1 MSGGDRPFINA
12 TIDELEKLFS
22 EKKSDR
28 AVLGRIREELTYRTT
43 RRAKQLMREVKGVSD
58 GEVPVTKEV
67 RPDRQ
72 EDQLGLLG
80 ADD

>member
-22 EKKSDR
+22 EKKSDH

-43 RRAKQLMREVKGVSD
+43 HRAKQLMREVQGVID
-58 GEVPVTKEV
+58 GVVTVKKTV
-67 RPDRQ
+67 RPAQ
-72 EDQLGLLG
+72 PENQLGLLG
-80 ADD
+80 VDD